1 MIERL
6 DYYLPNC
13 GSGWD
18 TGMPMGMGM
27 GMGMPI
33 GGCYGYGGNVTNRDA
48 LTLRGPLAY
57 DQYGDPSKKTK
68 EKDSGF
74 WKGLAATAIGVG
86 AGVLAWRTPAI
97 KNALVGAGK
106 YVVNLVKNFLK

>member
-13 GSGWD
+13 GSGLD

-27 GMGMPI
+27 GMPI
-33 GGCYGYGGNVTNRDA
+33 GGFGYCGGVANRDA

-57 DQYGDPSKKTK
+57 DQYGDPSKKTQ

-74 WKGLAATAIGVG
+74 WKGLAATAVTIG

-97 KNALVGAGK
+97 KNALVKAGT
-106 YVVNLVKNFLK
+106 YVVDLVRNILR

>member
-1 MIERL
+1 MIDRL

-18 TGMPMGMGM
+18 TGMPMGMGT
-27 GMGMPI
+27 GMPM
-33 GGCYGYGGNVTNRDA
+33 GGCYGYGGYVTNRDA

-74 WKGLAATAIGVG
+74 WKGLAGTAVAIG
-86 AGVLAWRTPAI
+86 AAVLAWRTPAI
-97 KNALVGAGK
+97 KTALTKAGS
-106 YVVNLVKNFLK
+106 YIVNLVKNFLK